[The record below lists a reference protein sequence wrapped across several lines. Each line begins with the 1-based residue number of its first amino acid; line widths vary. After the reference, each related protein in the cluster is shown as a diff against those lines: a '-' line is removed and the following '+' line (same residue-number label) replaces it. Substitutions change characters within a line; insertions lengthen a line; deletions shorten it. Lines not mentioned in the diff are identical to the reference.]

1 MTVDELVVDKKGE
14 WTEYFVSKNIKI
26 KIDGEVELDGESF
39 SLKSPE
45 ENPLKLLKPSD
56 PKGEATIN
64 CSGILIRGKI
74 RVN

>member
-26 KIDGEVELDGESF
+26 TIDGEVQLDGESF

-45 ENPLKLLKPSD
+45 GNPLKLLKPSD
-56 PKGEATIN
+56 PKGDAIAN
-64 CSGILIRGKI
+64 CRGILIRGKI
-74 RVN
+74 CVN